1 MFGLR
6 EWEVAPGQQAKAA
19 KTLQQLEA
27 DYFKATAKRPVV
39 LDRDHPQGALGH
51 IDPQTGNI
59 ELYSGE
65 RFGPGARGA
74 ELLHWKQLRDR
85 GLLGKTEA
93 ELGAKVIQEIEQ
105 EVEQLLRDAGFQPK
119 R

>member
-1 MFGLR
+1 MR
-6 EWEVAPGQQAKAA
+6 EWEVAPGRQGKGA

-27 DYFKATAKRPVV
+27 DYLKGTGRRPAV
-39 LDRDHPQGALGH
+39 LDADHPLAALGH
-51 IDPQTGNI
+51 IDPKTGRI

-65 RFGPGARGA
+65 RFGAGARA
-74 ELLHWKQLRDR
+74 EELFHYQQLKLR

-93 ELGAKVIQEIEQ
+93 EIGSKVIQEIEQ
-105 EVEQLLRDAGFQPK
+105 EVEGLLCRAGFRAK